1 MVENYRR
8 YLTSDK
14 ITKEFSDYV
23 LSRYAKNSKNI
34 VLVVDKGI
42 CMFSNEDISKIL
54 DNSGTVPIQ
63 FLRLS
68 KLNNDLISVLKTK
81 YKVKKHV
88 LDGNWEVFVF
98 EK

>member
-1 MVENYRR
+1 
-8 YLTSDK
+8 
-14 ITKEFSDYV
+14 
-23 LSRYAKNSKNI
+23 
-34 VLVVDKGI
+34 
-42 CMFSNEDISKIL
+42 MFSNQDISKIL
-54 DNSGTVPIQ
+54 DNGGTVPIQ

>member
-1 MVENYRR
+1 
-8 YLTSDK
+8 
-14 ITKEFSDYV
+14 
-23 LSRYAKNSKNI
+23 
-34 VLVVDKGI
+34 
-42 CMFSNEDISKIL
+42 MFSNEDISKFL
-54 DNSGTVPIQ
+54 NNSGTVPIQ